1 VKKALDARN
10 QIPRP
15 SIPITKLVKSY
26 LSALLELPEYRHLPH
41 HKSHIFL
48 LYWSSNTE
56 NIYRVN
62 FLYCKVDNAFFF
74 ERTAQDSACF
84 IDIAEKKNKTM
95 ILEIIGRKR
104 KKKKN

>member
-1 VKKALDARN
+1 MVKYIHN
-10 QIPRP
+10 
-15 SIPITKLVKSY
+15 
-26 LSALLELPEYRHLPH
+26 
-41 HKSHIFL
+41 
-48 LYWSSNTE
+48 
-56 NIYRVN
+56 
-62 FLYCKVDNAFFF
+62 FFF